1 MSAPTISDDHLATVA
16 TVARRERWVDLTSP
30 PDRHGPRS
38 VAAAVAVAR
47 FVDAADQ
54 RRRRVKDRSR
64 NARIAVVV
72 LVAVVL
78 GACWL
83 VSPERTALALLAA
96 GLIAFV
102 AHSTGRRRR
111 HRREGRAAL

>member
-1 MSAPTISDDHLATVA
+1 MSAPTLSDAELATVA
-16 TVARRERWVDLTSP
+16 TVAKRERWVNLTSP
-30 PDRHGPRS
+30 PDGHGPRT
-38 VAAAVAVAR
+38 VAEAQAVAS
-47 FVDAADQ
+47 FMTAAERRQQ
-54 RRRRVKDRSR
+54 RTKDRSR

-96 GLIAFV
+96 GLIAFIG
-102 AHSTGRRRR
+102 HSMGRRRR
-111 HRREGRAAL
+111 HRREGRSAL